1 MKKVVRLTENDLT
14 RIVKRVLKE
23 QKNEK
28 PVTKK
33 VSTLDF
39 DFGGNDYV
47 VDIYS
52 QVGKSNVK
60 PHKSYKKAYF
70 IVNNDKNTIV
80 FIYGNGKPQSA
91 KINSPQKYAQLLG
104 IKGQNILE
112 YNEMMSKIEKD
123 LSKAL
128 DGINVTLPKF
138 RNQTQITI
146 KYKGGI

>member
-52 QVGKSNVK
+52 QVGNSNVK
-60 PHKSYKKAYF
+60 PYKSYKKAYF

>member
-39 DFGGNDYV
+39 DFGGNNYV

-52 QVGKSNVK
+52 QVGRTNVK
-60 PHKSYKKAYF
+60 PFKDYKKAYF
-70 IVNNDKNTIV
+70 MVNNDKNTIV
-80 FIYGNGKPQSA
+80 FIYGDGKPQSA

-112 YNEMMSKIEKD
+112 YNEMMTKIEKE
-123 LSKAL
+123 LTKAL
-128 DGINVTLPKF
+128 DGVNVTLPKF
-138 RNQTQITI
+138 RN
-146 KYKGGI
+146 

>member
-1 MKKVVRLTENDLT
+1 MKKIVRLTENDLT

-33 VSTLDF
+33 VSTLNF
-39 DFGGNDYV
+39 DFGGNNYV

-52 QVGKSNVK
+52 QKGTSKVEPFDK
-60 PHKSYKKAYF
+60 YKKAYF
-70 IVNNDKNTIV
+70 MVNNDKNTVV

-104 IKGQNILE
+104 VKGQNMLD
-112 YNEMMSKIEKD
+112 YNEMMAKIENE
-123 LSKAL
+123 LTKAL
-128 DGINVTLPKF
+128 DGVNVTLPKF
-138 RNQTQITI
+138 RN
-146 KYKGGI
+146 

>member
-28 PVTKK
+28 PVSKK

-39 DFGGNDYV
+39 DFGGKNYS

-52 QVGKSNVK
+52 QKGRSKVEPFEV
-60 PHKSYKKAYF
+60 YKKAYF
-70 IVNNDKNTIV
+70 MVNNDKNSVV
-80 FIYGNGKPQSA
+80 FIYGNGKPQSVNI
-91 KINSPQKYAQLLG
+91 KSPQKYAQLLG

-112 YNEMMSKIEKD
+112 YNEMMAKIEKD

-138 RNQTQITI
+138 RN
-146 KYKGGI
+146 

>member
-52 QVGKSNVK
+52 QVGNSNVK
-60 PHKSYKKAYF
+60 PYKSYKKAYF

-138 RNQTQITI
+138 RS
-146 KYKGGI
+146 

>member
-28 PVTKK
+28 SVSKK

-39 DFGGNDYV
+39 DFGGKNYS

-52 QVGKSNVK
+52 QKGISKVEPFEKYK
-60 PHKSYKKAYF
+60 KSYF
-70 IVNNDKNTIV
+70 MVNNDKNTIV
-80 FIYGNGKPQSA
+80 YINGNGKPQSTI
-91 KINSPQKYAQLLG
+91 INTPQKYAELLG
-104 IKGQNILE
+104 IKADDVLQ
-112 YNEMMSKIEKD
+112 YDKMMEKIEKD

-138 RNQTQITI
+138 RS
-146 KYKGGI
+146 

>member
-28 PVTKK
+28 SVSKK

-39 DFGGNDYV
+39 DFGGKNYS

-52 QVGKSNVK
+52 QKGISKVEPFEKYK
-60 PHKSYKKAYF
+60 KSYF
-70 IVNNDKNTIV
+70 MVNNDKNTIV
-80 FIYGNGKPQSA
+80 YINGNGKPQSTI
-91 KINSPQKYAQLLG
+91 INTPQQYAELLG
-104 IKGQNILE
+104 VKADDVLQ
-112 YNEMMSKIEKD
+112 YNKMMAKIEKD

-138 RNQTQITI
+138 RS
-146 KYKGGI
+146 

>member
-39 DFGGNDYV
+39 DFGGNNYG

-52 QVGKSNVK
+52 QKGTSKVEPFDK
-60 PHKSYKKAYF
+60 YKKAYF
-70 IVNNDKNTIV
+70 MVNNDKNTVV
-80 FIYGNGKPQSA
+80 FIYGNGKPQSPI
-91 KINSPQKYAQLLG
+91 INSPQKYAQLLG
-104 IKGQNILE
+104 IKGNNILE
-112 YNEMMSKIEKD
+112 YNEMIAKIEKE
-123 LSKAL
+123 LTKAL

-138 RNQTQITI
+138 RN
-146 KYKGGI
+146 

>member
-28 PVTKK
+28 PVSKK
-33 VSTLDF
+33 VSTIDF
-39 DFGGNDYV
+39 DFGGKNYS

-52 QVGKSNVK
+52 QKGISKVEPFEK
-60 PHKSYKKAYF
+60 YKKAYF
-70 IVNNDKNTIV
+70 MVNNDKNTIV
-80 FIYGNGKPQSA
+80 YINGNGKPQSTI
-91 KINSPQKYAQLLG
+91 INTPQKYAELLG
-104 IKGQNILE
+104 VKADNVLQ
-112 YNEMMSKIEKD
+112 YNKMMAKIEKD

-138 RNQTQITI
+138 RS
-146 KYKGGI
+146 